1 MRSKNPEYIE
11 LQENVR
17 AGNWSKATLDA
28 LNSRH
33 NTPLDLCNNGQD
45 SDENPEVD
53 YFPTIVINN
62 ETRQALYEVHMAS
75 ISDGLGARGD
85 DRPIVLMAE
94 MSSLSPAR
102 KEKTHK
108 NLSDRERMYL
118 DTLPDSSFKRTP
130 MGFFLYHGA
139 NVLVTQNLGVRY
151 GVGNAGEANGVFRES
166 CRLVWRS
173 RFETDVCYLHVDAFH
188 RGAG

>member
-17 AGNWSKATLDA
+17 AGNWSKATLDT
-28 LNSRH
+28 LNSRYDA
-33 NTPLDLCNNGQD
+33 PLGLCNNGQD
-45 SDENPEVD
+45 SDENPEAGYCPAV
-53 YFPTIVINN
+53 VINN
-62 ETRQALYEVHMAS
+62 DTCQALCEVHMAS

-94 MSSLSPAR
+94 VSASSLAR

-108 NLSDRERMYL
+108 NLSDRKRMYL
-118 DTLPDSSFKRTP
+118 DTLPDSSFKRTS

-139 NVLVTQNLGVRY
+139 NVLVTQNQLLRTSACGTVSQT
-151 GVGNAGEANGVFRES
+151 AP
-166 CRLVWRS
+166 
-173 RFETDVCYLHVDAFH
+173 
-188 RGAG
+188 GA